1 MGVVRGQRGS
11 WKGEKYVVKMKI
23 HYIHVCNSQKN
34 EEEGRK
40 NIVSN

>member
-23 HYIHVCNSQKN
+23 HYIHVCNSQKM
-34 EEEGRK
+34 RK
-40 NIVSN
+40 KVEKI